1 MSLANNIK
9 VSIKYYLLWT
19 YISVKRA
26 KELYNLRSIRFNSF
40 SKPANVFIGFQNNK
54 NSGGGLKLRDLKEF
68 DSADNTYNALYL
80 LSSSLPASF
89 EEMIQKAKK
98 ANAKVIW
105 NQNGIGFP
113 AWAGPRFSELNKS
126 FKYGLEHSDIVL
138 FQSEFALQS
147 VNELVMDTSNLNKV
161 VLYNSIDT
169 SVFKPVFKECGKS
182 PNILIAGSHNDINR
196 VVIAIKIVALLRKS
210 AIECH
215 LNIAGRIK
223 ESSLP
228 EVRNLISENKLTDH
242 VTFLGAYG
250 RSDAPG
256 IFSGSDILLHLQ
268 PFDSCPTVVIEAMA
282 SGLVVVGPG
291 NGAIPE
297 LLGREL
303 SVQLVDNAT
312 NYDKYDWGE
321 PEHYATKI
329 IDLLPM
335 LNVFK
340 QKARAR
346 AVEQFDLTKW
356 MKFHR
361 DLFIYDKGNH

>member
-1 MSLANNIK
+1 MSLVSNIK
-9 VSIKYYLLWT
+9 VFIKYYLLRT
-19 YISVKRA
+19 YMSVRKV
-26 KELYNLRSIRFNSF
+26 KELYNLRSIRFYSF
-40 SKPANVFIGFQNNK
+40 SKPATVFIGFQNNK

-68 DSADNTYNALYL
+68 DSADNNYNALYL
-80 LSSSLPASF
+80 LSSSLPNSF
-89 EEMIQKAKK
+89 EEMIYKAKK

-105 NQNGIGFP
+105 NQNGIGFQ
-113 AWAGPRFSELNKS
+113 AWAGPQFSELNKS
-126 FKYGLEHSDIVL
+126 FKYGLERCDIAL
-138 FQSEFALQS
+138 FQSEFALRS
-147 VNELVMDTSNLNKV
+147 VDELVMDTSSLNKV

-169 SVFKPVFKECGKS
+169 SVFKPDFKECDNS
-182 PNILIAGSHNDINR
+182 PHILVAGSHNDINR
-196 VVIAIKIVALLRKS
+196 VVMAIETVALLRKS
-210 AIECH
+210 GIDCR
-215 LNIAGRIK
+215 LNIAGRIRK
-223 ESSLP
+223 SLLP
-228 EVRNLISENKLTDH
+228 EVRNLISQNKLADH
-242 VTFLGAYG
+242 VTFLGSYG
-250 RSDAPG
+250 RPDAPR
-256 IFSGSDILLHLQ
+256 IFSSSDILLHLQ

-303 SVQLVDNAT
+303 SMQLVDNAT
-312 NYDKYDWGE
+312 SYDKYDWGE

-329 IDLLPM
+329 IGLLPM

-361 DLFIYDKGNH
+361 ELFLSN